1 MAFPP
6 LRLSSPSCL
15 PYPRTALG
23 TLLFLGPYGIP
34 SPDWFP
40 AFFTGATP
48 AAATAR
54 ATTVARLPPSAAT
67 PRAHFPSHTS
77 RPVSRTTPP
86 PTTRQPPT
94 TAPSR
99 VPGRRP
105 LPPGTQQPRRPC
117 DSQPC
122 LHGGTCQDQGSGAD
136 FTCSCPAG
144 TEGAVCEKGKVLHA
158 REGQGGRGGQGGVRG
173 GLDFV
178 APMPFTALPCLLQPC
193 TPPCQPS
200 GAPPSWPFPP
210 FVPTTPC
217 AWRSSS
223 GRWSPRGCC
232 STTAMPGARTSWDWR
247 CWEAVCSSGGW
258 RVVGVRDGV

>member
-1 MAFPP
+1 MVFPP
-6 LRLSSPSCL
+6 LRVSPPSC
-15 PYPRTALG
+15 PPHPRTALG
-23 TLLFLGPYGIP
+23 TLLFLGPDGIP

-144 TEGAVCEKGKVLHA
+144 TGGAVCEKGKVFHA

-178 APMPFTALPCLLQPC
+178 RQRCHTSPSSCPPPRRCLTLQASP
-193 TPPCQPS
+193 
-200 GAPPSWPFPP
+200 
-210 FVPTTPC
+210 
-217 AWRSSS
+217 SSS
-223 GRWSPRGCC
+223 SPGN
-232 STTAMPGARTSWDWR
+232 
-247 CWEAVCSSGGW
+247 AVLRLALDLLRQPQPQPQPW
-258 RVVGVRDGV
+258 AQPRAQP